1 MNLLRKAL
9 VPFMGVAVI
18 ALVLLVAAP
27 RTAHAVVATLV
38 SVVNTV
44 PIVVAP
50 SAPLLYESNCTG
62 AFGGSQE
69 ATCDFQ
75 AVPAGN
81 TLFIDAVSILGFW
94 ESGLAPQHT
103 RVLTYNT
110 GASYPEGQG
119 TAGGGTQGVALY
131 VPMMRA
137 GTDFLDNY
145 VGTLTNASVW
155 TASSPVPKCQVLLN
169 GTSSVGVTSC
179 TIWGHLAPIPGGG
192 S

>member
-1 MNLLRKAL
+1 MNLLRKVV

-18 ALVLLVAAP
+18 ALLLLVAAP
-27 RTAHAVVATLV
+27 RTAHAVVSTLV

-50 SAPLLYESNCTG
+50 SAPLLYESNCSG
-62 AFGGSQE
+62 AFFGGQE
-69 ATCDFQ
+69 ASCNFQ

-81 TLFIDAVSILGFW
+81 TLFIDAVSILGYW

-103 RVLTYNT
+103 WVLTYNT
-110 GASYPEGQG
+110 GSSYPEGQA
-119 TAGGGTQGVALY
+119 TAGGSQGVALY
-131 VPMMRA
+131 VPMTRA
-137 GTDFLDNY
+137 GTDVLDNF

-169 GTSSVGVTSC
+169 GMSTDGVTSC

-192 S
+192 GS